1 MVPNLVFHSGSDLAE
16 VHFFHP
22 ENICGYFG
30 SIPDYLVH
38 CYNHPNREFPCMK
51 SVFPPELKL
60 PYANVSCFEIFS
72 SLHETTI
79 KSGAINNSEGLY
91 NYKYNQN

>member
-1 MVPNLVFHSGSDLAE
+1 
-16 VHFFHP
+16 
-22 ENICGYFG
+22 
-30 SIPDYLVH
+30 
-38 CYNHPNREFPCMK
+38 MK

-79 KSGAINNSEGLY
+79 KSGAINHSEGLY
-91 NYKYNQN
+91 YFMNN

>member
-38 CYNHPNREFPCMK
+38 CYHPGRELPCLK
-51 SVFPPELKL
+51 SFPPQEHTL
-60 PYANVSCFEIFS
+60 PYVNAGRFDKFFN
-72 SLHETTI
+72 LYETTV
-79 KSGAINNSEGLY
+79 KSGAINHSEGLY
-91 NYKYNQN
+91 YFMNN